1 MAHEVLTP
9 PTRPLPKGKIS
20 YERFLE
26 WLDDD
31 TWAEWVDG
39 EVELMSPISLEHQE
53 VGSFLIALLRLYL
66 LSRPLG
72 RVVYEPFQM
81 KTGADLP
88 GRSPDILFVSN
99 EHLHRLKPTHL
110 DGPADLVVEIV
121 SAESAERDR
130 VQKFAEYERG
140 GVREYWLIDPE
151 KRLAE
156 FYQLGEDGRYE
167 RIFAGGEGVYHS
179 AVLSGFWLRVE
190 WLWQQPSITDILREW
205 GLM

>member
-20 YERFLE
+20 YEQFLQ
-26 WLDDD
+26 WLDED

-39 EVELMSPISLEHQE
+39 EVELVSPISWEHQE
-53 VGSFLIALLRLYL
+53 VGGFLIALLRLYL
-66 LSRPLG
+66 ASHPVG
-72 RVVYEPFQM
+72 RLLYEPFQM

-140 GVREYWLIDPE
+140 GVREYWLIDPD
-151 KRLAE
+151 KRQAE
-156 FYQLGEDGRYE
+156 FYQLGEDGRYVCG
-167 RIFAGGEGVYHS
+167 FSGGAGVYHS

-190 WLWQQPSITDILREW
+190 WLWQQPPLIDILREW
-205 GLM
+205 GLV

>member
-20 YERFLE
+20 YEQFLE
-26 WLDDD
+26 WLDED

-39 EVELMSPISLEHQE
+39 EVELMSPISWEHQE
-53 VGSFLIALLRLYL
+53 VGGFLIALLRLYL
-66 LSRPLG
+66 ASHPVG
-72 RVVYEPFQM
+72 RLLYEPFQM

-110 DGPADLVVEIV
+110 EIV

-140 GVREYWLIDPE
+140 GVREYWLIDPD
-151 KRLAE
+151 KRQAE
-156 FYQLGEDGRYE
+156 FYQLGEDGRYVCG
-167 RIFAGGEGVYHS
+167 FSGGAGVYHS

-190 WLWQQPSITDILREW
+190 WLWQQPPLIDILREW
-205 GLM
+205 GLV

>member
-1 MAHEVLTP
+1 
-9 PTRPLPKGKIS
+9 
-20 YERFLE
+20 
-26 WLDDD
+26 
-31 TWAEWVDG
+31 
-39 EVELMSPISLEHQE
+39 MSPVSMQHDS
-53 VGSFLIALLRLYL
+53 VHVFLVAVLHAYVSTRRLGEIH
-66 LSRPLG
+66 S
-72 RVVYEPFQM
+72 EPFQM

-88 GRSPDILFVSN
+88 GRSPDIVFVSN
-99 EHLHRLKPTHL
+99 EHLHRLRSTHL

-130 VQKFAEYERG
+130 VQKFREYERG

-190 WLWQQPSITDILREW
+190 WLWQQPPITDILREW
-205 GLM
+205 GLV

>member
-1 MAHEVLTP
+1 MAQEVLTP

-20 YERFLE
+20 YEQFLE

-99 EHLHRLKPTHL
+99 EHLYRLRSTHL

-190 WLWQQPSITDILREW
+190 WLWQQPPITDILREW
-205 GLM
+205 GLV